1 VEKYGTGRQ
10 ATDDNIIQCR
20 NDARIH
26 THTHTE
32 YVILIVFPQPR
43 WLRQY
48 YIICTLSVLFLY
60 HILPCNPVETM
71 DINMSQ
77 KPQFTAV
84 TAKHA
89 YLHFKY
95 GSFIIVKDL
104 HICGNG
110 WIAADSAQA

>member
-1 VEKYGTGRQ
+1 M
-10 ATDDNIIQCR
+10 IQEY
-20 NDARIH
+20 

-48 YIICTLSVLFLY
+48 YIICTLPVLFLY